1 MHEYLL
7 PLSSEVVVLNEELL
21 AKQVWEIVRNDGTP
35 DDMKCLRK
43 IPIREYWGFGSNDFE
58 LISQRGVQ
66 WVNGYSAD
74 NVANYSRGS
83 GRVYDCA
90 DCSSFISSTRRFNRN
105 AADAANTAATIRV
118 AFIPTHDLVDGDK
131 AWEQADEKKCIHF
144 NSFYQ
149 ENKPVDVFY
158 RTVKRAGKLLNLTD
172 NLIIDQFFRD
182 LSANNIFEAERF

>member
-66 WVNGYSAD
+66 LRLRLIHSL
-74 NVANYSRGS
+74 
-83 GRVYDCA
+83 
-90 DCSSFISSTRRFNRN
+90 
-105 AADAANTAATIRV
+105 
-118 AFIPTHDLVDGDK
+118 PTM
-131 AWEQADEKKCIHF
+131 IM
-144 NSFYQ
+144 
-149 ENKPVDVFY
+149 
-158 RTVKRAGKLLNLTD
+158 
-172 NLIIDQFFRD
+172 
-182 LSANNIFEAERF
+182 